1 MLKHNLLIRVLY
13 LLHKKDRAKFFILT
27 VFQTSLSLLDVA
39 GVFLIG
45 ILGSLGFNGASS
57 SEPGA
62 RINSL
67 LELLKIDNFN
77 LQTQC
82 TIIGMMAA
90 SALILKTV
98 LSVFVTRKILF
109 FLSTRAAQTTQQ
121 LTNLLLQKPLI
132 EIQNKSLQ
140 ENIYIV
146 TSGVNNIIL
155 GVLGSITMLIS
166 DTLLLIFLLV
176 ALFIAEPSTAVI
188 SLLLF
193 GGVLYILFAVL
204 QKKAKLLGI
213 KQANLSIRS
222 SELLREVLSL
232 YRQSVVS
239 GRRSYYSNEVGIKQA
254 NLARINAEVSFF
266 PNISKYSLE
275 IVIVISTLIIAAL
288 QFLQS
293 DAKHAIT
300 VISIYLAAST
310 RIAPA
315 ILRLQQNLISIKT
328 LSGSA
333 LETLEFTENLS
344 KSNVYSELKP
354 FTTVHNGF
362 IPIIEVENVSMIYP
376 ESTILVLDRVSFLIK
391 QFTINSIVGR
401 SGAGKTTL
409 VDIILGIHN
418 PTSGTVKISGVSP
431 KEAVIKWPG
440 AIAYVPQEVKII
452 NGTFRDNI
460 VIGYQ
465 KEEIEDRFILEA
477 LENARLNDFVISLPN
492 GLDTYIGDGGA
503 FLSGGQKQRLGIAR
517 ALLTKPKLLVLDE
530 ATNAMDTETEREF
543 FEILH
548 KLQREVTILMIAHG
562 ISAARNSRI
571 ILNLVNGELKL
582 QNNLEYLASEKQ
594 TFD

>member
-1 MLKHNLLIRVLY
+1 MLKHNLLIRVLR
-13 LLHKKDRAKFFILT
+13 LIHKKDRTKFFILT
-27 VFQTSLSLLDVA
+27 LFQTSLSLLDVA

-67 LELLKIDNFN
+67 LKLIKISNYN

-90 SALILKTV
+90 GVLILKTL
-98 LSVFVTRKILF
+98 LSIVVTRKILF

-121 LTNLLLQKPLI
+121 LTNLLLQKPLL

-146 TSGVNNIIL
+146 TSGVNNLVL
-155 GVLGSITMLIS
+155 GVLGAITMLIS

-176 ALFIAEPSTAVI
+176 ALFIAEPSTAFI
-188 SLLLF
+188 SFILF
-193 GGVLYILFAVL
+193 GGVLYVLFALL
-204 QKKAKLLGI
+204 QQKAKLLGV
-213 KQANLSIRS
+213 KQANLSIKS

-239 GRRSYYSNEVGIKQA
+239 GRRNYYSNEVGIKQM
-254 NLARINAEVSFF
+254 NLARINAEMSFF

-293 DAKHAIT
+293 DAKHAVT

-333 LETLEFTENLS
+333 LETLDFCETLNHFEFY
-344 KSNVYSELKP
+344 SNLKP
-354 FTTVHNGF
+354 FSTQHDGF
-362 IPIIEVENVSMIYP
+362 IPIVEVENVSMIYP
-376 ESTILVLDRVSFLIK
+376 KSTILTLDRISFSIEK
-391 QFTINSIVGR
+391 FSISAIVGK

-418 PTSGTVKISGVSP
+418 PTSGTVTISGVSP
-431 KEAVIKWPG
+431 KEAVINWPG
-440 AIAYVPQEVKII
+440 AIAYVPQEVRII
-452 NGTFRDNI
+452 NGTLRDNI
-460 VIGYQ
+460 VIGYL
-465 KEEIEDRFILEA
+465 KDEIAERFIVEA
-477 LENARLNDFVISLPN
+477 LENARLNDFVKSLPN

-530 ATNAMDTETEREF
+530 ATNAMDTETEIEF
-543 FEILH
+543 FKI
-548 KLQREVTILMIAHG
+548 LQRLQKEVTILMIAHS
-562 ISAARNSRI
+562 ISAARNSTT
-571 ILNLVNGELKL
+571 ILNLINGELNI
-582 QNNLEYLASEKQ
+582 QNNLEYIASKEQ
-594 TFD
+594 ALD

>member
-13 LLHKKDRAKFFILT
+13 LLHKKDRYKFFILT
-27 VFQTSLSLLDVA
+27 LLQTSLAILDVA
-39 GVFLIG
+39 GVFLMG
-45 ILGSLGFNGASS
+45 ILGSLGFNSASS

-62 RINSL
+62 RINSF
-67 LELLKIDNFN
+67 LELLKINNYN

-82 TIIGMMAA
+82 TVIGMMAA
-90 SALILKTV
+90 SALILKTI
-98 LSVFVTRKILF
+98 LSIFVTRKILF

-121 LTNLLLQKPLI
+121 LTNILLQKPLL

-140 ENIYIV
+140 ENIYLV
-146 TSGVNNIIL
+146 TSGVNNIVLGIL
-155 GVLGSITMLIS
+155 GSTAMLIS

-176 ALFIAEPSTAVI
+176 TLFIAEPSTAVI
-188 SLLLF
+188 SLVLF
-193 GGVLYILFAVL
+193 GGVLYVLFALL

-254 NLARINAEVSFF
+254 SLARVNAEVSFF

-275 IVIVISTLIIAAL
+275 IVVVVSTLIIAAL

-333 LETLEFTENLS
+333 LETLEFAENLS
-344 KSNVYSELKP
+344 KSNVYSDLKP
-354 FTTVHNGF
+354 FTTIHEGF
-362 IPIIEVENVSMIYP
+362 IPIIEVENVSMSYP
-376 ESTILVLDRVSFLIK
+376 ESTILILNRVSFLIK
-391 QFTINSIVGR
+391 QFTINAIVGK

-418 PTSGTVKISGVSP
+418 PTSGTVTISGVSP

-440 AIAYVPQEVKII
+440 AIAYVPQEVKIV
-452 NGTFRDNI
+452 NGTLRDNI
-460 VIGYQ
+460 VIGYL
-465 KEEIEDRFILEA
+465 KDEIEEKLIMEA
-477 LENARLNDFVISLPN
+477 IENAKLNDFVITLPK

-503 FLSGGQKQRLGIAR
+503 FLSGGQKQRLGVAR

-530 ATNAMDTETEREF
+530 ATNAMDLDTETEF
-543 FEILH
+543 FLILQ
-548 KLQREVTILMIAHG
+548 KLQKEVTILMIAHG
-562 ISAARNSRI
+562 TSAASNSNTI
-571 ILNLVNGELKL
+571 INLVNGEITM
-582 QNNLEYLASEKQ
+582 QNNVEYIASKKQ
-594 TFD
+594 TLE

>member
-1 MLKHNLLIRVLY
+1 MLKHNLLIRVLN
-13 LLHKKDRAKFFILT
+13 LLHKKDRTKFFILT
-27 VFQTSLSLLDVA
+27 LFQTSLSLLDVA

-67 LELLKIDNFN
+67 LELLKIHNFN

-90 SALILKTV
+90 STLILKTV
-98 LSVFVTRKILF
+98 LSIFVTRKILF
-109 FLSTRAAQTTQQ
+109 FLSIRAAQTTQK

-176 ALFIAEPSTAVI
+176 VLFIAEPSTAVI

-204 QKKAKLLGI
+204 QKKAKLLGM

-254 NLARINAEVSFF
+254 NLARVNAEVSFF

-333 LETLEFTENLS
+333 LETLDFTENLS
-344 KSNVYSELKP
+344 KSNAYSELKP
-354 FTTVHNGF
+354 FTTIHNGF
-362 IPIIEVENVSMIYP
+362 IPKIEVENVSMIYP
-376 ESTILVLDRVSFLIK
+376 ESTILILDRVSFLIK
-391 QFTINSIVGR
+391 QFTFNAIVGR

-418 PTSGTVKISGVSP
+418 PTSGTVTISGVSP

-452 NGTFRDNI
+452 NGTLRDNI

-465 KEEIEDRFILEA
+465 KDEIEERFIVEA

-517 ALLTKPKLLVLDE
+517 ALITKPKLLVLDE
-530 ATNAMDTETEREF
+530 ATNSMDIETEREF
-543 FEILH
+543 FGILQ
-548 KLQREVTILMIAHG
+548 KLQREVTILMITHG
-562 ISAARNSRI
+562 ISAARNSKT

-582 QNNLEYLASEKQ
+582 QSNLEYIASEKQ
-594 TFD
+594 TLD

>member
-13 LLHKKDRAKFFILT
+13 LLHKKDRHKFFILT
-27 VFQTSLSLLDVA
+27 LLQTSLAILDVA
-39 GVFLIG
+39 GVFLMG
-45 ILGSLGFNGASS
+45 ILGSLGFNSASS

-62 RINSL
+62 RINSF
-67 LELLKIDNFN
+67 LELLKINNYN

-82 TIIGMMAA
+82 TVIGMMAA
-90 SALILKTV
+90 SALILKTI
-98 LSVFVTRKILF
+98 LSIFVTRKILF

-121 LTNLLLQKPLI
+121 LTNILLQKPLL

-140 ENIYIV
+140 ENIYLV
-146 TSGVNNIIL
+146 TSGVNNIVLGIL
-155 GVLGSITMLIS
+155 GSTAMLIS

-176 ALFIAEPSTAVI
+176 TLFIAEPSTAVI
-188 SLLLF
+188 SLVLF
-193 GGVLYILFAVL
+193 GGVLYVLFALL

-254 NLARINAEVSFF
+254 NLARVNAEVSFF

-275 IVIVISTLIIAAL
+275 IVVVVSTLIIAAL

-333 LETLEFTENLS
+333 LETLEFAENLS
-344 KSNVYSELKP
+344 KSNVYSDLKP
-354 FTTVHNGF
+354 FTTIHEGF
-362 IPIIEVENVSMIYP
+362 IPIIEVENVSMSYP
-376 ESTILVLDRVSFLIK
+376 ESTILILNRVSFLIK
-391 QFTINSIVGR
+391 QFTINAIVGK

-418 PTSGTVKISGVSP
+418 PTSGTVTISGVSP

-440 AIAYVPQEVKII
+440 AIAYVPQEVKIV
-452 NGTFRDNI
+452 NGTLRDNI
-460 VIGYQ
+460 VIGYL
-465 KEEIEDRFILEA
+465 KDEIEEKLIMEA
-477 LENARLNDFVISLPN
+477 MENAKLNDFVISLPK

-503 FLSGGQKQRLGIAR
+503 FLSGGQKQRLGVAR

-530 ATNAMDTETEREF
+530 ATNAMDLDTETEF
-543 FEILH
+543 FLILQ
-548 KLQREVTILMIAHG
+548 KLQKEVTILMIAHG
-562 ISAARNSRI
+562 TSAASNSNTI
-571 ILNLVNGELKL
+571 INLVNGEITM
-582 QNNLEYLASEKQ
+582 QNNVEYIASNKQ
-594 TFD
+594 TLE

>member
-1 MLKHNLLIRVLY
+1 
-13 LLHKKDRAKFFILT
+13 
-27 VFQTSLSLLDVA
+27 
-39 GVFLIG
+39 
-45 ILGSLGFNGASS
+45 
-57 SEPGA
+57 
-62 RINSL
+62 
-67 LELLKIDNFN
+67 
-77 LQTQC
+77 
-82 TIIGMMAA
+82 MMAA
-90 SALILKTV
+90 SALILKTI
-98 LSVFVTRKILF
+98 LSIFVTRKILF

-121 LTNLLLQKPLI
+121 LTNILLQKPLL

-140 ENIYIV
+140 ANIYLV
-146 TSGVNNIIL
+146 TSGVNNIVLGIL
-155 GVLGSITMLIS
+155 GSTAMLIS
-166 DTLLLIFLLV
+166 DTLLLVFLLV
-176 ALFIAEPSTAVI
+176 ALFIAEPSTAII
-188 SLLLF
+188 SLILF
-193 GGVLYILFAVL
+193 GGVLYVLFALL

-275 IVIVISTLIIAAL
+275 IVVVVSTLIIAAL

-333 LETLEFTENLS
+333 LETLEFAENLN
-344 KSNVYSELKP
+344 KSNVYSDLKP
-354 FTTVHNGF
+354 FTTIHDGF
-362 IPIIEVENVSMIYP
+362 IPIIKVENVSMIYP
-376 ESTILVLDRVSFLIK
+376 ESTILILDRVSFLIK
-391 QFTINSIVGR
+391 QFTINAIVGK

-418 PTSGTVKISGVSP
+418 PTSGTVTISGVSP

-440 AIAYVPQEVKII
+440 AIAYVPQEVKIV
-452 NGTFRDNI
+452 NGTLRDNI

-465 KEEIEDRFILEA
+465 KDEIDEKLIMEA
-477 LENARLNDFVISLPN
+477 IENARLNDFVISLPN
-492 GLDTYIGDGGA
+492 GLDTYIGDNGA
-503 FLSGGQKQRLGIAR
+503 FLSGGQKQRLGVAR

-530 ATNAMDTETEREF
+530 ATNAMDLETEAEF
-543 FEILH
+543 FRI
-548 KLQREVTILMIAHG
+548 LQRLQKEVTILMIAHG
-562 ISAARNSRI
+562 TSAAMNSNTI
-571 ILNLVNGELKL
+571 INLVNGEITM
-582 QNNLEYLASEKQ
+582 QDNVEYITSKKQ
-594 TFD
+594 T

>member
-13 LLHKKDRAKFFILT
+13 LLHKKDRTKFFIITL
-27 VFQTSLSLLDVA
+27 FQTSLLILDVA
-39 GVFLIG
+39 GVFLMG
-45 ILGSLGFNGASS
+45 ILGSLGFNSASS

-62 RINSL
+62 RINSF
-67 LELLKIDNFN
+67 LELLKINNYN

-90 SALILKTV
+90 SALILKTI
-98 LSVFVTRKILF
+98 LSIFVTRKILF

-121 LTNLLLQKPLI
+121 LTNILLQKPLL

-140 ENIYIV
+140 ANIYLV
-146 TSGVNNIIL
+146 TSGVNNIVLGIL
-155 GVLGSITMLIS
+155 GSTAMLIS
-166 DTLLLIFLLV
+166 DTLLLVFLLV
-176 ALFIAEPSTAVI
+176 ALFIAEPSTAII
-188 SLLLF
+188 SLILF
-193 GGVLYILFAVL
+193 GGVLYVLFALL

-275 IVIVISTLIIAAL
+275 IVVVVSTLIIAAL

-333 LETLEFTENLS
+333 LETLEFAENLN
-344 KSNVYSELKP
+344 KSNVYSDLKP
-354 FTTVHNGF
+354 FTTIHDGF
-362 IPIIEVENVSMIYP
+362 IPIIKVENVSMIYP
-376 ESTILVLDRVSFLIK
+376 ESTILILDRVSFLIK
-391 QFTINSIVGR
+391 QFTINAIVGK

-418 PTSGTVKISGVSP
+418 PTSGTVTISGVSP

-440 AIAYVPQEVKII
+440 AIAYVPQEVKIV
-452 NGTFRDNI
+452 NGTLRDNI

-465 KEEIEDRFILEA
+465 KDEIDEKLIMEA
-477 LENARLNDFVISLPN
+477 IENARLNDFVISLPN
-492 GLDTYIGDGGA
+492 GLDTYIGDNGA
-503 FLSGGQKQRLGIAR
+503 FLSGGQKQRLGVAR

-530 ATNAMDTETEREF
+530 ATNAMDLETEAEF
-543 FEILH
+543 FRI
-548 KLQREVTILMIAHG
+548 LQRLQKEVTILMIAHG
-562 ISAARNSRI
+562 TSAAMNSNTI
-571 ILNLVNGELKL
+571 INLVNGEITM
-582 QNNLEYLASEKQ
+582 QDNVEYITSKKQ
-594 TFD
+594 T

>member
-13 LLHKKDRAKFFILT
+13 LLHKKDRTKFFILT
-27 VFQTSLSLLDVA
+27 LFQTSLSLLDVA

-45 ILGSLGFNGASS
+45 ILGSLGFIGASS
-57 SEPGA
+57 SEPDA
-62 RINSL
+62 RINSM
-67 LELLKIDNFN
+67 LELLKINNYN

-82 TIIGMMAA
+82 IIIGVMAA
-90 SALILKTV
+90 SALILKTL
-98 LSVFVTRKILF
+98 LSIFVTRKILF

-232 YRQSVVS
+232 YRQAVVS

-275 IVIVISTLIIAAL
+275 IVIVVSTLIIAAL

-344 KSNVYSELKP
+344 KTNTDCELKQ
-354 FTTVHNGF
+354 FTTTHNGF
-362 IPIIEVENVSMIYP
+362 IPIIEVKNVSMSYP
-376 ESTILVLDRVSFLIK
+376 ESNILILDRVSFLIK
-391 QFTINSIVGR
+391 QFTINAIVGR

-409 VDIILGIHN
+409 VDIILGIHH
-418 PTSGTVKISGVSP
+418 PTSGTVKISDVSP

-452 NGTFRDNI
+452 NGTLRDNI

-465 KEEIEDRFILEA
+465 KEEIEERFILEA
-477 LENARLNDFVISLPN
+477 LENAKLNDFMISLPN

-530 ATNAMDTETEREF
+530 ATNAMDSETEREF
-543 FEILH
+543 FEVLE
-548 KLQREVTILMIAHG
+548 KLQSEVTIIMIAHG
-562 ISAARNSRI
+562 ISAARNSKT
-571 ILNLVNGELKL
+571 ILNLANGKLKL
-582 QNNLEYLASEKQ
+582 QNNFESLTSEKQ
-594 TFD
+594 ALD